1 MSVTSAIEGGIEIVK
16 PMKSQSR
23 DIALEPGL
31 DDYEQEFGSEGDDG
45 GFDI

>member
-23 DIALEPGL
+23 GIVLEPGL
-31 DDYEQEFGSEGDDG
+31 EDYEQEFGSEGDDG
-45 GFDI
+45 ALDI